1 MWWLHVIGAKLGA
14 AVDWIIGLVLE
25 LVEEVRGIVIEDRPS
40 HSDSPDSTKPDEADR
55 DRP

>member
-25 LVEEVRGIVIEDRPS
+25 LVEEVRGIVVEDRP
-40 HSDSPDSTKPDEADR
+40 PPLRFPGVYEG
-55 DRP
+55 

>member
-25 LVEEVRGIVIEDRPS
+25 LVEEVRHNRS
-40 HSDSPDSTKPDEADR
+40 H
-55 DRP
+55 